1 MLGSKMKYLVL
12 SILFL
17 GCATLSDDK
26 AIDYSVKQKIVD
38 DILRS
43 STPNLVQCYND
54 YRADNSQTEFSF
66 KATIVIDNDGV
77 IQTVSIDK
85 NIQDKLDNCLKYS
98 LYKLEFPK
106 NTIRNKGDVTITQPF
121 NIRPY

>member
-1 MLGSKMKYLVL
+1 MKYLIL
-12 SILFL
+12 SVLFL
-17 GCATLSDDK
+17 GCATLSEDK
-26 AIDYSVKQKIVD
+26 SIDYSVKQKIVD

-43 STPNLVQCYND
+43 STPDLVQCYTGYLVD
-54 YRADNSQTEFSF
+54 GSQKEFSF

-98 LYKLEFPK
+98 LYKLNFPK
-106 NTIRNKGDVTITQPF
+106 NTNLKKGDVTITQPSS
-121 NIRPY
+121 ISPYK